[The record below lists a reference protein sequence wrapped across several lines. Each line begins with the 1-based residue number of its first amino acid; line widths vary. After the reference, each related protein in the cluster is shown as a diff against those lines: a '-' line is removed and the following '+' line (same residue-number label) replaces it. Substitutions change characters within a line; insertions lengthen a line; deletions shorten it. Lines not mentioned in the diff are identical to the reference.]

1 MSKPRSDTTASS
13 FIDSLPSIFRERTR
27 TTIGT
32 PTTTSS
38 PADTVHRWLSNR
50 SRTASVDDLSVRAR
64 TRTVSGTSHY
74 WDTLISQRGGGGG
87 TLATA
92 AAAVAATAGEG
103 GSGRVGGHGAGMPGH
118 GHSVT
123 APTSSQGG
131 GGPLSPDINNPHQF
145 HTTQVQEATFKLANN
160 IEHVVQGEL
169 SAVTEDLRL
178 IEKINIVTQDK
189 YEGLSATVQDMMVTS
204 SKIQQAYSE
213 MEEYMDQA
221 DTVCQQ
227 IQDLEDMAKQLE
239 ACSRQLEIKFRRFD

>member
-1 MSKPRSDTTASS
+1 MTIRVSS
-13 FIDSLPSIFRERTR
+13 F
-27 TTIGT
+27 
-32 PTTTSS
+32 
-38 PADTVHRWLSNR
+38 LSC
-50 SRTASVDDLSVRAR
+50 S
-64 TRTVSGTSHY
+64 
-74 WDTLISQRGGGGG
+74 
-87 TLATA
+87 
-92 AAAVAATAGEG
+92 
-103 GSGRVGGHGAGMPGH
+103 
-118 GHSVT
+118 
-123 APTSSQGG
+123 
-131 GGPLSPDINNPHQF
+131 
-145 HTTQVQEATFKLANN
+145 
-160 IEHVVQGEL
+160 